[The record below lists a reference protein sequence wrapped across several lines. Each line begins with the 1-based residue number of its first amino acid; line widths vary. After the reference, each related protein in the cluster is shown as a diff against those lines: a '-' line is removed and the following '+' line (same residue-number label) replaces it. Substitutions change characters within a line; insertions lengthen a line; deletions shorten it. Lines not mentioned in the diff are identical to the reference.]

1 MKPLVIPAVLS
12 RHAEEA
18 AFLWLLRD
26 RAVARPQYTLDTLA
40 ELDQR
45 VEAHLDGLRVA
56 GEIGAHLTN
65 DQFLEFPEPGEAFT
79 AALLALEVA
88 SADTIQVLFE
98 AAEVSPGIAQS
109 DRVRSRVVD
118 GRRGGPRPPDAA
130 RLGHAQRLAHRPGRH
145 GHPTDADSRAST
157 GRWPTRSG
165 MPARAIKAIGE
176 MGDTGDSP
184 QPGNT

>member
-56 GEIGAHLTN
+56 GEIGARLAH

-98 AAEVSPGIAQS
+98 AAEVSPGIARAIVS
-109 DRVRSRVVD
+109 AVGWLTDDAAALALPMLHAWGTPNALRIGLAGRPSD
-118 GRRGGPRPPDAA
+118 GRRFPREYWTLAYAIRHAGAGDQGHRGDGG
-130 RLGHAQRLAHRPGRH
+130 
-145 GHPTDADSRAST
+145 
-157 GRWPTRSG
+157 
-165 MPARAIKAIGE
+165 
-176 MGDTGDSP
+176 
-184 QPGNT
+184 